1 MIICPKCGTQVEKGI
16 CLCPNC
22 GEEMLY
28 NQKFTYK
35 YKLLLNSFNKE
46 KMLSAISYIGFL
58 WIVPLIKGRHSS
70 LTIFHINQGI
80 SLLIAEIIYGIF
92 YLILKKILLEIS
104 IWLYPI
110 VAVAGIAEFIFI
122 IFAIFGI
129 ISAIK
134 GEKRELPIIGGI
146 KILKQHSYTNHI
158 IK

>member
-1 MIICPKCGTQVEKGI
+1 MIICPECGTQVEKGI

-28 NQKFTYK
+28 NKKATYK

-58 WIVPLIKGRHSS
+58 WIIPLIKGRRSN
-70 LTIFHINQGI
+70 LTMFHINQGI

-92 YLILKKILLEIS
+92 YLILKKLLLEIS

-110 VAVAGIAEFIFI
+110 IAVAGIVEFIFI
-122 IFAIFGI
+122 IFAILGI
-129 ISAIK
+129 TSAIK

-146 KILKQHSYTNHI
+146 KILKQHSYTNH
-158 IK
+158 